1 MSHKE
6 ILEEYI
12 ECKQSIKDV
21 TERMSELQDQ
31 IKAFAD
37 VDDKF
42 DLEMAT
48 VTYQPGRASYKHS
61 DALVAKEKEVKEE
74 KKIEIQNGIAEE
86 IVGDPYLVV
95 KFKNHG

>member
-12 ECKQSIKDV
+12 ECKQSIKDI
-21 TERMSELQDQ
+21 TERMNELQDQ

-42 DLEMAT
+42 DLETAT
-48 VTYQPGRASYKHS
+48 VTYQPGRVSYKHS
-61 DALVAKEKEVKEE
+61 HELVTKEKELKEA
-74 KKIEIQNGIAEE
+74 KKIEIQNDIAEAV
-86 IVGDPYLVV
+86 VGEPYLVV